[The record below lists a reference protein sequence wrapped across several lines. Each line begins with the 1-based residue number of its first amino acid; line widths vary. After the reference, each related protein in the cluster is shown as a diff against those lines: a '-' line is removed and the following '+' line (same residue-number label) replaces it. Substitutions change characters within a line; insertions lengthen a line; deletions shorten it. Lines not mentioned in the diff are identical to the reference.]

1 VGIII
6 RPWLKTDLADL
17 RRITWQSWIAT
28 YSSFIPE
35 IDLKAYFDIYYD
47 RRAFSAV
54 FKDPSAHGYV
64 VEVDDC
70 MAGYARILF
79 NREENRLYLT
89 ALYLLPDFQGRGIG
103 KRLIEAVEE
112 HAAER
117 HIEEIRVGVMVQNR
131 RALGFYEK
139 GGFQFIREEPFTMG
153 KTTVSHFIGYKK
165 MGRIAKISTSQRNI
179 FAVFD
184 GAQNQRSLA
193 DLCLD
198 LLSGQ
203 KHDWDDLREGY
214 ELLKTV
220 KEREVP
226 CGGFTVRLQFN
237 PGRILSSTA
246 VLSAEAVRNR
256 PCFLCVENLPEHQA
270 GVLYR
275 DEFLILCNPMPI
287 FPFHFTISH
296 IDHRA
301 QMIDPNIRVFLRLMA
316 DLGPDWV
323 ILYNGAKCGASA
335 PDHLHLQ
342 ACPSGRM
349 PVWREIEEER
359 RWVSMSKAGGVTL
372 CRTLN
377 LGREALILEGSDP
390 TRVENIFR
398 KFTASLRKVMSI
410 TEEPMLN
417 IAGFCR
423 GGQWCL
429 LIFPR
434 GKHRPDAFFREGDY
448 RVVVSPGIIDMGGTL
463 ITPVK
468 RDFERL
474 DTAAVEHIYREV
486 SLDEETVKKAI
497 DTMAG

>member
-1 VGIII
+1 MGIII
-6 RPWLKTDLADL
+6 RPWLKTDLEDL

-47 RRAFSAV
+47 RGAFSAV
-54 FKDPSAHGYV
+54 FTDPSAHGYV
-64 VEVDDC
+64 AEIDDC

-103 KRLIEAVEE
+103 KRLIRAVEE

-117 HIEEIRVGVMVQNR
+117 HIEEIRVGVMVQNS

-165 MGRIAKISTSQRNI
+165 MGRRAKISTSQRNI

-184 GAQNQRSLA
+184 GARNQRGLQ

-203 KHDWDDLREGY
+203 KHGWDDLRKGY

-237 PGRILSSTA
+237 PGRITSSTA
-246 VLSAEAVRNR
+246 VVSDEAVRNR
-256 PCFLCVENLPEHQA
+256 PCFLCVENLPEKQA

-349 PVWREIEEER
+349 PVGLEIEEEK
-359 RWVSMSKAGGVTL
+359 RWVSMKKADGVTL
-372 CRTLN
+372 CRALN
-377 LGREALILEGSDP
+377 LGREVLILEGSDP
-390 TRVENIFR
+390 ARVENVFR
-398 KFTASLRKVMSI
+398 KFTASLRKTVG
-410 TEEPMLN
+410 TAEEPLLN

-423 GGQWCL
+423 GGKWRL

-434 GKHRPDAFFREGDY
+434 GKHRPDAFFREGDD
-448 RVVVSPGIIDMGGTL
+448 RVVISPGVIDMGGAL
-463 ITPVK
+463 IIPVE

-474 DTAAVEHIYREV
+474 DAAAVETIYREV
-486 SLDEETVKKAI
+486 SLDEETVEKAI
-497 DTMAG
+497 DAMTG